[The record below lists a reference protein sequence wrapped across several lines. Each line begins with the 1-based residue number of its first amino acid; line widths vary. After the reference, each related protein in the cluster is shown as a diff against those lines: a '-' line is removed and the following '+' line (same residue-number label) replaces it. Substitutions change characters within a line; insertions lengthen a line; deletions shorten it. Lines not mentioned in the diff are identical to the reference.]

1 MNYSDKL
8 INVRAVVFEGPDCCG
23 KSTQVNSFIN
33 TRLSHLDND
42 VIIKIHF
49 PFNIT
54 GDNKLKTNYNDL
66 VNTIY
71 SENFFKNDDTKSY
84 ENNMTK
90 GLKLYDVLRNN
101 IIVNSSDKQVFLFV
115 LAKLLYGNA
124 TDIYKKHMYGNNGA
138 SIKDLLSNP
147 NCQIWFNNNL
157 INTNYDEELKMVLEY
172 FKTTNYP
179 SVLLVF
185 DRFIMS
191 GIIYNYL
198 LPRKV
203 LRTYHLNGIINDET
217 YNNLKVSLFETLES
231 LQKQQTSYEIDAF
244 NEILR
249 TSIFNYSQLSDDGTT
264 NYCNP
269 KVLWFVF
276 RKSDEIY
283 QAFLNDKTRKIEA
296 YDSNITLRKSVNDIF
311 ENIIMYDNESVN
323 LLNNKFNMV
332 TIDSDDYI
340 ASFGEKSKEIITV
353 RLNDLYQNNLRMYTD
368 IEKTVDSFLTS
379 IHYKK

>member
-23 KSTQVNSFIN
+23 KSTQVNNFIN
-33 TRLSHLDND
+33 SRLEHLDND

-49 PFNIT
+49 PFNT
-54 GDNKLKTNYNDL
+54 LGDDELKNNYNDL

-71 SENFFKNDDTKSY
+71 SENFFKNDNKSY
-84 ENNMTK
+84 KKAIDKNT
-90 GLKLYDVLRNN
+90 KLYDVLQNN
-101 IIVNSSDKQVFLFV
+101 IMINSSDKQVFLFI
-115 LAKLLYGNA
+115 LEKLLYGNA
-124 TDIYKKHMYGNNGA
+124 TDIYKKYLYGGCDGV

-147 NCQIWFNNNL
+147 NCQIWFNNKL

-198 LPRKV
+198 LPKKV
-203 LRTYHLNGIINDET
+203 LETYHLSGIINDET
-217 YNNLKVSLFETLES
+217 YNNLKVTLFDTLES
-231 LQKQQTSYEIDAF
+231 LQKQQTSYEIYAF
-244 NEILR
+244 NDILR
-249 TSIFNYSQLSDDGTT
+249 TSVFNYSQLSDDGVID
-264 NYCNP
+264 YCNP

-276 RKSDEIY
+276 RKSDKIY
-283 QAFLNDKTRKIEA
+283 QAFLNDKTRKVEA
-296 YDSNITLRKSVNDIF
+296 YDSNIILRESVNDIF
-311 ENIIMYDNESVN
+311 ENIFMYGNESSN

-340 ASFGEKSKEIITV
+340 ESFGEKSKEIITV
-353 RLNDLYQNNLRMYTD
+353 RLNDLYQNNLKMYTD

-379 IHYKK
+379 LHYKK